1 MGKHTTYEHITAFG
15 LINMNG
21 RCYDPVT
28 SSFLSVDA
36 YVQSPD
42 NSQSF
47 NRYSYCQNNPLRY
60 TDPTGWQQIGG
71 TTPRPQGFYDKWG
84 DYYSRPAYEPRDFGL
99 KQLSDVNPDI
109 AWMEANEMH
118 GGCSFGSNYTVDRKG
133 YVANMG
139 GNNMTYDVLYTS
151 AAYAAGDYS
160 NGLIV
165 YDLSILSGLTEDRD
179 DYRGNYGITT
189 SKTDAF
195 NVFYFM
201 TENTDVEW
209 GIDGYRVSGSNDYV
223 IRTSHK
229 DGSVATLNTTQR
241 NEMNCVFTMHS
252 HCWPDGTKGASVDK
266 KGITLI
272 GGDMYSI
279 NVQHTR
285 FENQGMTNI
294 NVWFKYQD
302 TYTVFPKHYV
312 YHKYSK
318 NLYFYDVWVSDYF
331 IRKINKANDLYR
343 NLGF

>member
-1 MGKHTTYEHITAFG
+1 MLRTEGTYHYI
-15 LINMNG
+15 
-21 RCYDPVT
+21 
-28 SSFLSVDA
+28 
-36 YVQSPD
+36 QSPD
-42 NSQSF
+42 NSQCF

-60 TDPTGWQQIGG
+60 TDPTGWQMIGG
-71 TTPRPQGFYDKWG
+71 HRPNNPFNENWSKN
-84 DYYSRPAYEPRDFGL
+84 YSCPAFEPRDFGL
-99 KQLSDVNPDI
+99 LQISDVNHDI
-109 AWMEANEMH
+109 IWMEANDMH
-118 GGCSFGSNYTVDRKG
+118 GGSGGGSDYTVDRKG

-139 GNNMTYDVLYTS
+139 GNNKTYDILYAS
-151 AAYAAGDYS
+151 DAYAAGDYS

-165 YDLSILSGLTEDRD
+165 YDLSILSGLTEDRA
-179 DYRGNYGITT
+179 DYSGNYGITT

-209 GIDGYRVSGSNDYV
+209 GIDGYRISGDNEYV

-229 DGSVATLNTTQR
+229 DGSVATLSTTQR

-252 HCWPDGTKGASVDK
+252 HCWPDGTKGASRL
-266 KGITLI
+266 LI
-272 GGDMYSI
+272 GNTWGACDMATVTEEY
-279 NVQHTR
+279 NR
-285 FENQGMTNI
+285 FERQGMTNI